1 VFKQLFDLGRQ
12 ALFLLRDVEQNKQEI
27 AKVRRE
33 LDETNS
39 LVLQLAHELQRI
51 SEREVHE
58 RERLELRLENALL
71 RFEKA
76 ISSAKPVKK
85 RRK

>member
-1 VFKQLFDLGRQ
+1 MFKQLFDLGRQ